1 MSTTATA
8 DVMDQLAGL
17 APDSPLALLRRQ
29 RPDVVRHLQGSDE
42 AIFAPRDDGG
52 LTPTERAA
60 AALRASVLL
69 RDGTLQK
76 HYRARLDALD
86 AGQRL
91 AASAL
96 GGSAGGSDRR
106 WQAILAHVE
115 RVTADP
121 DSARREHIDGLLAV
135 GLSPRAV
142 LALSQ
147 LIAYVNFQSRV
158 LAGLSMLRGKP

>member
-1 MSTTATA
+1 MSTTATP

-42 AIFAPRDDGG
+42 AIFAPRDHGG
-52 LTPTERAA
+52 LTTAERAA

-69 RDGTLQK
+69 RDATLQK
-76 HYRARLDALD
+76 HYGARLEALD

-91 AASAL
+91 AASAIS
-96 GGSAGGSDRR
+96 GSAGGSDRR
-106 WQAILAHVE
+106 WQAILAHAE
-115 RVTADP
+115 RVTSDP

-158 LAGLSMLRGKP
+158 LAGLNVLRGNP

>member
-52 LTPTERAA
+52 LTTAERAA
-60 AALRASVLL
+60 AALRASVFL

-76 HYRARLDALD
+76 HYRARLEALD
-86 AGQRL
+86 PGQRL

-96 GGSAGGSDRR
+96 GGSACASDGR

-121 DSARREHIDGLLAV
+121 DGARREHIDGLLAV

-158 LAGLSMLRGKP
+158 LAGLSVLRGNP

>member
-17 APDSPLALLRRQ
+17 APDSPFALLRRQ

-52 LTPTERAA
+52 LTTAERAA

-69 RDGTLQK
+69 RDAALQK
-76 HYRARLDALD
+76 HYRARLEALD

-91 AASAL
+91 ALSAL

-106 WQAILAHVE
+106 WQAILAHVD
-115 RVTADP
+115 RVTSDP
-121 DSARREHIDGLLAV
+121 DSARREHIDGLLGA

-158 LAGLSMLRGKP
+158 LAGLSVLRGNP

>member
-17 APDSPLALLRRQ
+17 APDSALALLRRQ

-42 AIFAPRDDGG
+42 AIFDPRDDGG
-52 LTPTERAA
+52 VTPTERAA

-69 RDGTLQK
+69 RDAALQK

-91 AASAL
+91 APSAL
-96 GGSAGGSDRR
+96 GGSDRR

-115 RVTADP
+115 RVTGDP